1 MKNILILL
9 ILLISSNI
17 YAQPPVKKAEMK
29 EKIKSLKISFITENL
44 ELTSEEAQ
52 QFWPVYNNYE
62 SRIIKLRHEDGRL
75 IQENIRKNIQ
85 NISENDAQNYLFDL
99 QNIESEILKLNTAL
113 NQALSKIISYKKIL
127 LLKKLELDFKRR
139 MIKRL
144 KSNRN
149 KKRQKK

>member
-62 SRIIKLRHEDGRL
+62 SRIIKLRHEDGSVNPQKL
-75 IQENIRKNIQ
+75 PLATFSYPNPGVYIVNLNI
-85 NISENDAQNYLFDL
+85 NDANTSIFACCNASFDIKINDSYWILIPCYAIILFYA
-99 QNIESEILKLNTAL
+99 LKGHKLGLN
-113 NQALSKIISYKKIL
+113 
-127 LLKKLELDFKRR
+127 
-139 MIKRL
+139 
-144 KSNRN
+144 
-149 KKRQKK
+149 